1 MTSMSNHR
9 VESGVAGSTLASL
22 KLPTKVSGLATYAQ
36 QIVTSMTG
44 NPAFASPVPTLA
56 EVTAATTFP

>member
-1 MTSMSNHR
+1 MTTAVKSTHR
-9 VESGVAGSTLASL
+9 TLASL

-44 NPAFASPVPTLA
+44 NNGAVEVPGGHQDR
-56 EVTAATTFP
+56 